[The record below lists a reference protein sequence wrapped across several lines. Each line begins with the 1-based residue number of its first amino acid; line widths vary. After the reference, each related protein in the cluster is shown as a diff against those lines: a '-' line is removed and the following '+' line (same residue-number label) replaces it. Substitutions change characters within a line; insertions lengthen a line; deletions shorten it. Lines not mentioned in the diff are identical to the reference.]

1 MNRINKKLHLAVC
14 VAMAALVPTLSYAAV
29 PAENPNP
36 SDPSAGQ
43 LLQQIERDLI
53 VKPLPVQPVIEEA
66 QPEPEDQGPKVVVKQ
81 FKF

>member
-1 MNRINKKLHLAVC
+1 MNRIHKKLHLAVC
-14 VAMAALVPTLSYAAV
+14 AALTALVPTLSYAA

-66 QPEPEDQGPKVVVKQ
+66 QP
-81 FKF
+81 